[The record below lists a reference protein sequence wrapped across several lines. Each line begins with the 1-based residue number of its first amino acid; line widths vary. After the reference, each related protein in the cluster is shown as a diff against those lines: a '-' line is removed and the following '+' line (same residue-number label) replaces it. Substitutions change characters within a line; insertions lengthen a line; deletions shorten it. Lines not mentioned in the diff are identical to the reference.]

1 METRATR
8 AAAASESHVA
18 HAAREVLTGGGNA
31 VDAVMAGVLAAAA
44 SGPGVFLG
52 PLQVL
57 VAGAGAGLIAA
68 DGRLRQPGL
77 HGVRPRGAL
86 AGLAIPAPGR
96 VAVPALPATLA
107 TVLASFGTATLRK
120 LATPAIRDAKAAGAK
135 HRAAVLD
142 LFSRR
147 GAPALGDDLISTA
160 LLAVA
165 GRAAGGLLT
174 IDDLGE
180 VRPEIASVVESTLRP
195 AMWLQ
200 APWRTEGLTASLV
213 HVVAAA
219 DHKGQVCIA
228 CYESPEDGLPIPEL
242 GLIAPA
248 SAEPVLR
255 GQPRVRPGEP
265 RPAAAPIA
273 VRVRKGL
280 ADLAFGLALTPH
292 PDLLPLL
299 AKLDELPLIS
309 DALAGAPGKP
319 VAVVRTR
326 EAALVA
332 ASA

>member
-1 METRATR
+1 LATR
-8 AAAASESHVA
+8 AAAASETHVA
-18 HAAREVLTGGGNA
+18 HAARETLTGGANA
-31 VDAVMAGVLAAAA
+31 VDAVIAGVLAAAA
-44 SGPGVFLG
+44 ASPGVFLG

-57 VAGAGAGLIAA
+57 IAGAGAGLIAA

-77 HGVRPRGAL
+77 GGVRPRGAL
-86 AGLAIPAPGR
+86 AGAAIPAPAR

-107 TVLASFGTATLRK
+107 AVLASFGTSTLRK
-120 LATPAIRDAKAAGAK
+120 LATPAIKDARAAGAK
-135 HRAAVLD
+135 NRASVLD
-142 LFSRR
+142 AFSRR
-147 GAPALGDDLISTA
+147 GAPALADEAHATA

-180 VRPEIASVVESTLRP
+180 VRPEIASVVESRLRP
-195 AMWLQ
+195 AGWLQ
-200 APWRTEGLTASLV
+200 APWRAEGLTASHV

-219 DHKGQVCIA
+219 DHKGLVCIA

-248 SAEPVLR
+248 AAEPVLR
-255 GQPRVRPGEP
+255 GLPRVRPGEP

-273 VRVRKGL
+273 LRVRKGL
-280 ADLAFGLALTPH
+280 TDLAFGLAATVY
-292 PDLLPLL
+292 PDLAPLL
-299 AKLDELPLIS
+299 AKLDELPLVS
-309 DALAGAPGKP
+309 EALAGASGKP

-326 EAALVA
+326 ETALVA

>member
-1 METRATR
+1 LETRATR

-18 HAAREVLTGGGNA
+18 HAAREALTSGNA
-31 VDAVMAGVLAAAA
+31 VDAVVAGVLAAAA
-44 SGPGVFLG
+44 GAPGVFLG

-57 VAGAGAGLIAA
+57 IAGAGAGLIAA

-86 AGLAIPAPGR
+86 ADSPIPAPAR

-120 LATPAIRDAKAAGAK
+120 LATPAIKAAKADGAK

-142 LFSRR
+142 VFSRR
-147 GAPALGDDLISTA
+147 GAPALGDDLLSTA

-165 GRAAGGLLT
+165 GRASGGLLT
-174 IDDLGE
+174 LDDLAE
-180 VRPEIASVVESTLRP
+180 VRPEIASVALSSLRP
-195 AMWLQ
+195 AGWLQ
-200 APWRTEGLTASLV
+200 VPWRAEEADASHV

-219 DHKGQVCIA
+219 DGKGLVCIA
-228 CYESPEDGLPIPEL
+228 CYESPEDGLSIPEL

-248 SAEPVLR
+248 YAEPVRR
-255 GQPRVRPGEP
+255 GLPRVTPGEP
-265 RPAAAPIA
+265 RPAASPIA
-273 VRVRKGL
+273 VRTRKGI
-280 ADLAFGLALTPH
+280 ADLALGLALTPD
-292 PDLLPLL
+292 PDLAPLFK
-299 AKLDELPLIS
+299 KLDELPLVS
-309 DALAGAPGKP
+309 EALAGAPGKP

-326 EAALVA
+326 EAAMVA

>member
-1 METRATR
+1 VASR
-8 AAAASESHVA
+8 AAAASETHVA
-18 HAAREVLTGGGNA
+18 LAAREALVRGNA
-31 VDAVMAGVLAAAA
+31 VDAVVAGVLAAAA
-44 SGPGVFLG
+44 GASGVLLG

-57 VAGAGAGLIAA
+57 IAGAGAGRIAA

-77 HGVRPRGAL
+77 GAVRPRGAL
-86 AGLAIPAPGR
+86 AGAAIPAPAR

-120 LATPAIRDAKAAGAK
+120 LATPSVKAARSISPERG
-135 HRAAVLD
+135 AVLD
-142 LFSRR
+142 AFSRR
-147 GAPALGDDLISTA
+147 GAPALGDPAIATA

-174 IDDLGE
+174 DDDLGA
-180 VRPEIASVVESTLRP
+180 VRPEIASLAEKALVP
-195 AMWLQ
+195 AGWLQ
-200 APWRTEGLTASLV
+200 APWRAAGLDASHV

-219 DHKGQVCIA
+219 DGKGLVCIA
-228 CYESPEDGLPIPEL
+228 CYESAEEGIAIPEL
-242 GLIAPA
+242 GLLAPA

-273 VRVRKGL
+273 VRTRRGL
-280 ADLAFGLALTPH
+280 ADLAVGIALGSDAALAS
-292 PDLLPLL
+292 LL
-299 AKLDELPLIS
+299 AKLDEHPLPTEV
-309 DALAGAPGKP
+309 LAGVAGAGRP
-319 VAVVRTR
+319 VAVVKTR

>member
-1 METRATR
+1 LETRATR

-18 HAAREVLTGGGNA
+18 QAAREALTTGNA

-44 SGPGVFLG
+44 GAPGVFLG

-57 VAGAGAGLIAA
+57 IAGAGAGLIAA

-86 AGLAIPAPGR
+86 AGSVIPAAAR

-120 LATPAIRDAKAAGAK
+120 LATPAIKAAKAEGAK
-135 HRAAVLD
+135 HRASVLD
-142 LFSRR
+142 AFSRR
-147 GAPALGDDLISTA
+147 GAPALGDDLLSTA

-174 IDDLGE
+174 LDDLAE

-195 AMWLQ
+195 AGWLQ
-200 APWRTEGLTASLV
+200 PPWRTPEADASHV

-219 DHKGQVCIA
+219 DGKGQICIA
-228 CYESPEDGLPIPEL
+228 CYESPEDGLSIPEL

-248 SAEPVLR
+248 HAEPVRR
-255 GQPRVRPGEP
+255 GLPRVTPGEP
-265 RPAAAPIA
+265 RPAASPIA
-273 VRVRKGL
+273 LRIRKGL
-280 ADLAFGLALTPH
+280 ADLAFGLALTPD
-292 PDLLPLL
+292 PDLAALFE
-299 AKLDELPLIS
+299 KLDEIPLLS
-309 DALAGAPGKP
+309 EAFAGAPGKP

-326 EAALVA
+326 EAAMVA